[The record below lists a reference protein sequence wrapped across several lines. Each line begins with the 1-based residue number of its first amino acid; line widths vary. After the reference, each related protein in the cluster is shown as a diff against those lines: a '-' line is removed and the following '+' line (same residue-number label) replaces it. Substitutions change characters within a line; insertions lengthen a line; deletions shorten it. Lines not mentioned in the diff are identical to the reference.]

1 MNDYVALLRE
11 LIRTPS
17 LSRDESAT
25 AEIISRFITDRGHA
39 VERLGNNIVAR
50 HHAGDTN
57 APWLLLNS
65 HHDTVRAGQGWTRN
79 PLGAEIEDGVLYGL
93 GSNDAGGPL
102 MAMLATFLHM
112 TQYEQ
117 LPYNVMFAATAEEEV
132 SGQDGMAMLAREGV
146 LDSVTLAMVGEPTR
160 MQMAVAE
167 RGLIVLDVIAEG
179 RTGHAARNEGINAI
193 YMAMPDIEWFR
204 TYAFDRVS
212 SVLGPVSMT
221 VTQIEAGS
229 QHNVVPDRCSLVVD
243 VRVTDAYTNEEVVDI
258 IRQHVRSTVT
268 PRSMRLRPSSTPL
281 DHPLVQVAAAM
292 GMQCY
297 GSPTMSDQS
306 LLPAHIHS
314 VKIGPGD
321 SARSHTPDEYITLDE
336 LDTGIRT
343 MITLVERFMGVGH
356 EALG

>member
-193 YMAMPDIEWFR
+193 YMAMQDIEWFR

>member
-50 HHAGDTN
+50 HHAGGTN

-193 YMAMPDIEWFR
+193 YMAMQDIEWFR

>member
-17 LSRDESAT
+17 LSREESAT
-25 AEIISRFITDRGHA
+25 AEILSRFISERGHV
-39 VERLGNNIVAR
+39 VERLGNNIVVR
-50 HHAGDTN
+50 HHAGGAN

-65 HHDTVRAGQGWTRN
+65 HHDTVRAGQGWTRD
-79 PLGAEIEDGVLYGL
+79 PLGAEIVDGVLYGL

-102 MAMLATFLHM
+102 MAMLATYMHL

-146 LDSVTLAMVGEPTR
+146 LNSVTLAMVGEPTR

-167 RGLIVLDVIAEG
+167 RGLIVLDVVAEG

-193 YMAMPDIEWFR
+193 YMAMQDIEWFR

-243 VRVTDAYTNEEVVDI
+243 VRVTDADTNVEVVDI

-281 DHPLVQVAAAM
+281 DHPLVQVAASM
-292 GMQCY
+292 GMECY

-306 LLPAHIHS
+306 LLPDHIHS
-314 VKIGPGD
+314 VKIGPGN
-321 SARSHTPDEYITLDE
+321 SARSHTPDEYITLQE
-336 LDTGIRT
+336 LESGIGT
-343 MITLVERFMGVGH
+343 MIALAERFLGVGH